1 MTDERKPTRGDAVLV
16 TIGRGASAQEAAG
29 IVRKV
34 NGTTMLVQIKEKTL
48 WVRTHRTRLQP
59 QPEPA

>member
-16 TIGRGASAQEAAG
+16 VTGRGATAQEVAG

-34 NGTTMLVQIKEKTL
+34 NGTTSLVQIGEKTI
-48 WVRTHRTRLQP
+48 WVRTHRIRLQP